1 MTPQNA
7 REFAGALLQAADA
20 MERAGTDKGAL
31 TAVPEEFSE
40 VRRCGS
46 C

>member
-20 MERAGTDKGAL
+20 MERAPAQTKAH
-31 TAVPEEFSE
+31 
-40 VRRCGS
+40 
-46 C
+46 